1 MVEEHAPAIWVPI
14 CYYLVFVIVPIG
26 RVVNGDA
33 VSFLHETACDGYG
46 GSVHVL
52 AELAWVFAR
61 GFPLFAN
68 GDSVHMLGDVF
79 CGV

>member
-1 MVEEHAPAIWVPI
+1 MVEEHAPTVGVPI
-14 CYYLVFVIVPIG
+14 GYYLVLVIVPID
-26 RVVNGDA
+26 RVVDCDT
-33 VSFLHETACDGYG
+33 VSFLHETAFDGYG

-52 AELAWVFAR
+52 AEWAGVFAR

-68 GDSVHMLGDVF
+68 GDSVHMPGDVF